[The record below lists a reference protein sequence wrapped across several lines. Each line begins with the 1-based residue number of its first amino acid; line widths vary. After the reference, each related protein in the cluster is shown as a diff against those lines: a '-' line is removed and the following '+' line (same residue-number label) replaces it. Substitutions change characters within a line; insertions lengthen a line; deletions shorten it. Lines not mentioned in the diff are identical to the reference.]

1 MDSETWGNIALVL
14 LFILIG
20 GVFAGTEIALVSLR
34 ESQIN
39 HLERQSARGARVASV
54 ARDPNRFLAAV
65 QIGVTVA
72 GFFSA
77 AYGASTIAP
86 DFAPVIEALGVSEGL
101 AGTIAL
107 VALTLVIAYLSLVLG
122 ELVPKRIALQQSG
135 RVALAVA
142 PPLDRFATLMRPV
155 IWLLSKSTNLLVRLF
170 GGDPHATSE
179 EMSEAELRDLV
190 IAHQGLPEDERRIL
204 GDVFAATDRSVAEV
218 MRPRPE
224 VHFLEADLT
233 LADALDQVREQP
245 WSRYPVIGEDFDD
258 VLGFLHI
265 RELLEATDRTGV
277 RVRDV
282 MREIVVLPGTNKLL
296 PSLSS
301 MRREGVHIAVV
312 VDEYGG
318 TDGIVTLE
326 DLVEELVGDIRDE
339 YDMPGSSGAEAR
351 EGAPGS
357 YDAGITIE
365 EFTELTGVPL
375 ADGPYET
382 VAGFVIA
389 RLGRLGDVGDAVDVD
404 GHRVEVTAVDGR
416 RIARVRVVPPPE
428 EPAAPAPGGT
438 APDGTG
444 EGRG

>member
-1 MDSETWGNIALVL
+1 MDAETWANIGLVL

-39 HLERQSARGARVASV
+39 RLERQSSRGARVASV

-86 DFAPVIEALGVSEGL
+86 DFAPVIESLGVPSGP

-107 VALTLVIAYLSLVLG
+107 VLLTLVIAYLSLVLG
-122 ELVPKRIALQQSG
+122 ELVPKRIALQSSAK
-135 RVALAVA
+135 VALAVA
-142 PPLDRFATLMRPV
+142 PPLDRFAILMRPV
-155 IWLLSKSTNLLVRLF
+155 IWLLSKSTNALVRLF
-170 GGDPHATSE
+170 GGDPTATSE

-204 GDVFAATDRSVAEV
+204 GDVFEASDRSVAEV
-218 MRPRPE
+218 MRPRGE
-224 VHFLEADLT
+224 VKFLDADLT
-233 LADALDQVREQP
+233 LAQALEEVRDQP
-245 WSRYPVIGEDFDD
+245 WSRYPVTGIDFDD

-265 RELLEATDRTGV
+265 RDLIDAPDPEQPV
-277 RVRDV
+277 RRV
-282 MREIVVLPGTNKLL
+282 MREIVALPGTNKLL
-296 PSLSS
+296 PSLSR

-326 DLVEELVGDIRDE
+326 DLVEELVGEIRDE
-339 YDMPGSSGAEAR
+339 YDIAGSSGPER
-351 EGAPGS
+351 HEDSPGT
-357 YDAGITIE
+357 YDAGLSIE
-365 EFTELTGVPL
+365 EFTELTGIAL

-382 VAGFVIA
+382 VAGYLIA
-389 RLGRLGDVGDAVDVD
+389 RLGRLGAVGDSIPIDD
-404 GHRVEVTAVDGR
+404 HRIEIVQVSGR
-416 RIARVRVVPPPE
+416 RITRIRVMPPPDAE
-428 EPAAPAPGGT
+428 
-438 APDGTG
+438 
-444 EGRG
+444 

>member
-39 HLERQSARGARVASV
+39 QLERQSTRGARVASV

-86 DFAPVIEALGVSEGL
+86 DFAPAIESLGVPEGP

-107 VALTLVIAYLSLVLG
+107 VVLTLVIAYLSLVLG

-155 IWLLSKSTNLLVRLF
+155 IWLLSTSTNLLVRLF

-204 GDVFAATDRSVAEV
+204 GDVFEATDRSVAEV
-218 MRPRPE
+218 MRPRGE
-224 VHFLEADLT
+224 VHFLEADLPLT
-233 LADALDQVREQP
+233 DALDRVRDQP

-265 RELLEATDRTGV
+265 RELLDTPARPGV

-365 EFTELTGVPL
+365 EFTELTGVRL

-382 VAGFVIA
+382 VAGYVIA
-389 RLGRLGDVGDAVDVD
+389 RLGRLGTVGDAVEVD
-404 GHRVEVTAVDGR
+404 GHRIEVTAVEGR

-428 EPAAPAPGGT
+428 EPAPVAPAPV
-438 APDGTG
+438 APAG
-444 EGRG
+444 

>member
-1 MDSETWGNIALVL
+1 MDAETWGNIGLVL
-14 LFILIG
+14 LFILVG

-39 HLERQSARGARVASV
+39 QMERQGGRGARVAAV

-86 DFAPVIEALGVSEGL
+86 DFAPAIEALGVPAGP
-101 AGTIAL
+101 AGTLAL
-107 VALTLVIAYLSLVLG
+107 VVLTLVIAYLSLVLG
-122 ELVPKRIALQQSG
+122 ELVPKRIALQSSA

-155 IWLLSKSTNLLVRLF
+155 IWLLSRSTNLLVRLF
-170 GGDPHATSE
+170 GGDPQATSE

-204 GDVFAATDRSVAEV
+204 GDVFEATDRSVAEV
-218 MRPRPE
+218 MRPRGE
-224 VHFLEADLT
+224 VHFLEADLPLT
-233 LADALDQVREQP
+233 AALDRVRDQP
-245 WSRYPVIGEDFDD
+245 WSRYPVTGEDFDD

-265 RELLEATDRTGV
+265 RELLDTPARPGV

-296 PSLSS
+296 PSLSR

-351 EGAPGS
+351 EGARGS

-365 EFTELTGVPL
+365 EFTELTGVRL

-382 VAGFVIA
+382 VAGYVIA
-389 RLGRLGDVGDAVDVD
+389 RLGRLGLVGDAVDVD
-404 GHRVEVTAVDGR
+404 GHRIVVTAVEGR
-416 RIARVRVVPPPE
+416 RFAGVRLVPPPE
-428 EPAAPAPGGT
+428 DPAPAA
-438 APDGTG
+438 
-444 EGRG
+444 